1 MFTSHISMKSCDIFT
16 EPTSTEWTFSSLFHI
31 VLCDYLSDG
40 YLSLSLSLSIY
51 LSISFSHSL
60 RAEWHSVCMYNGI
73 HVQIQSHTQWLRDRW
88 CVCHGMTQWRRLL
101 RVCPTVRHR
110 GILLVWLVTSVNTCQ
125 WPTYG
130 IQWFSP
136 LYRTQASLSHWVK
149 LQSIFNFIIWFKKF
163 YYHSRTNL
171 LRVRPLVV
179 YLWRVSSKVSSTSP
193 SSHSTTHF
201 PPSPAPTTLHSY
213 HPVKFLNLTT
223 IRSPILIPGPSP
235 STVCAAT
242 SSPTDNGHDVV
253 VHWTLEKN

>member
-1 MFTSHISMKSCDIFT
+1 MGTCI
-16 EPTSTEWTFSSLFHI
+16 
-31 VLCDYLSDG
+31 
-40 YLSLSLSLSIY
+40 SLSLSLYLSIY
-51 LSISFSHSL
+51 LVLTVPPSGVALCVHVL
-60 RAEWHSVCMYNGI
+60 RYTCANTKAYSVTPRPMVCVPRYDS
-73 HVQIQSHTQWLRDRW
+73 VTQ
-88 CVCHGMTQWRRLL
+88 

-171 LRVRPLVV
+171 LRVRPLDV

-213 HPVKFLNLTT
+213 HPVKFLNLPT
-223 IRSPILIPGPSP
+223 IRFTNCDSWAS
-235 STVCAAT
+235 SVNSVCCSFAPHSITWGVERNFELEA
-242 SSPTDNGHDVV
+242 PRMIRVV
-253 VHWTLEKN
+253 SFTPPPHQPHVQPKQFTPWND

>member
-1 MFTSHISMKSCDIFT
+1 MGTCI
-16 EPTSTEWTFSSLFHI
+16 
-31 VLCDYLSDG
+31 
-40 YLSLSLSLSIY
+40 SLSLSLYLSIY
-51 LSISFSHSL
+51 LVLTLTPSGVALCVHVL
-60 RAEWHSVCMYNGI
+60 RYTCANTKAYSVTPRPMVCVPRYDS
-73 HVQIQSHTQWLRDRW
+73 VTQ
-88 CVCHGMTQWRRLL
+88 

-171 LRVRPLVV
+171 LRVRPLDV

-193 SSHSTTHF
+193 SSSDAARHDRTCGKSTARPHVR
-201 PPSPAPTTLHSY
+201 ARA
-213 HPVKFLNLTT
+213 VNV
-223 IRSPILIPGPSP
+223 R
-235 STVCAAT
+235 
-242 SSPTDNGHDVV
+242 
-253 VHWTLEKN
+253 